1 LDWEQQVLLALLVL
15 RLLELLDW
23 RQLVLLEPQ
32 VLLALLDWEQQV
44 LLV

>member
-15 RLLELLDW
+15 RLLALLELLDW

-32 VLLALLDWEQQV
+32 VLQV